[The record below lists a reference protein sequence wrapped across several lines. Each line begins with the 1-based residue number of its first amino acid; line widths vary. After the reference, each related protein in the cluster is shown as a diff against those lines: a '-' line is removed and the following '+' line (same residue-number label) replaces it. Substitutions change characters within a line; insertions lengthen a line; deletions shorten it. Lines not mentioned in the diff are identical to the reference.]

1 MRQVN
6 PTPPDDPSSK
16 PAPTPFYA
24 RWLNRTQTPRQY
36 SRQEFL
42 LRVVLIVIVG
52 TALVYAGLRG
62 GKFLLERF
70 HRDPDPRRLPR
81 PEHLLTQDDIRFLLS
96 GHDLVNSRD
105 SRIDVRSGGNRY
117 LVQSS
122 IDGHLQAYL
131 LKRLNPRYA
140 RYIGIVVMEPDTGR
154 VLSLID
160 FDRQRNGRHP
170 SVESRFPAASIIKI
184 ITAAAAMESGGI
196 TPETS
201 FHYNGRSH
209 TLYRSQLKRR
219 KNRYSNRIT
228 LKRAFARSVNP
239 VFGKLAMHYL
249 EDGALLAYAN
259 RFGFNQRLPFEMDIH
274 VSAFEI
280 PVDAYQSAELAS
292 GFNRRTRMSPIHAA
306 LIASTVINQ
315 GVMPR
320 PTLVDSVYSA
330 NGRLVYEGD
339 DRALAHAVPT
349 DTADGLKEMM
359 LETVTSG
366 TCRRLFRPY
375 RRDRVLKK
383 LRIGGKSGSIDS
395 KGHDARYDWFV
406 GFAESEAI
414 NESIAVAV
422 MVAHEKYIGVKAGD
436 YARYAI
442 REHFNALFKQIASK
456 AT

>member
-1 MRQVN
+1 MI
-6 PTPPDDPSSK
+6 
-16 PAPTPFYA
+16 
-24 RWLNRTQTPRQY
+24 
-36 SRQEFL
+36 
-42 LRVVLIVIVG
+42 LIVILG
-52 TALVYAGLRG
+52 SGLLYAGLRG
-62 GKFLLERF
+62 GGFLLERF
-70 HRDPDPRRLPR
+70 QRAPDPRSLPR
-81 PEHLLTQDDIRFLLS
+81 PDHTLVQEDIRFLLS
-96 GHDLVNSRD
+96 GHDLVNSREN
-105 SRIDVRSGGNRY
+105 RIDIRKGGNRY

-122 IDGHLQAYL
+122 IDRHLQAYL
-131 LKRLNPRYA
+131 LKRLNPRHA

-184 ITAAAAMESGGI
+184 VSAAAAMETGGI
-196 TPETS
+196 TPETR

-209 TLYRSQLKRR
+209 TLYRSQLKQKR
-219 KNRYSNRIT
+219 NRYSNRIT

-249 EDGALLAYAN
+249 DDGVLLAYAN
-259 RFGFNQRLPFEMDIH
+259 RFGFNQRLPFEMNIH

-306 LIASTVINQ
+306 LIASAVVN
-315 GVMPR
+315 GGEMPS

-330 NGRLVYEGD
+330 NGQLVYEGD
-339 DRALAHAVPT
+339 DHALAEAVT
-349 DTADGLKEMM
+349 ADTAERLKEMM
-359 LETVTSG
+359 LETVSSG

-383 LRIGGKSGSIDS
+383 LRIGCKSGSIDS
-395 KGHDARYDWFV
+395 RGHDARYDWFV
-406 GFAESEAI
+406 GFAESEAVS
-414 NESIAVAV
+414 ESIAVAV

-442 REHFNALFKQIASK
+442 REHFNALFKHV
-456 AT
+456 ATQST